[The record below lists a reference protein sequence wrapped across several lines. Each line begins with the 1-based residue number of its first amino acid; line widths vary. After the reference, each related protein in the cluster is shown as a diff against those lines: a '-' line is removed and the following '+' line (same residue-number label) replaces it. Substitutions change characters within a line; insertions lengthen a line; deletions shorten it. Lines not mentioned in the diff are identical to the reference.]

1 MAKKAT
7 QIEDVDTLLKR
18 LEEMREAQAE
28 FATFTR
34 SRSIRF
40 SMKLLLRPRKIVS
53 LLLAWQ
59 LKRLAWV

>member
-18 LEEMREAQAE
+18 LEEMQSLQHSL
-28 FATFTR
+28 R